1 MRLCGRTCQRPAG
14 HSHPARRVLPSP
26 PHYEPCQDFL
36 LQGDIGYFPFVQ
48 LVAPTEA
55 AVLPSAEIS
64 NERGVPAFDRMA
76 TTPVNIDG
84 QSCLVRHWLGLG
96 MVIDSTSEL
105 RNSPRDSRVTVA
117 PIVDAGR
124 SGFNW
129 AAAMNGEVVGAVPLP
144 ACEMGGAVAGM
155 PERDM
160 PELLVLPRTVVGVS
174 RRMAHDGRMMTLT
187 PPMAAFLAAKLSQ
200 LYAERQWA
208 RIRHLDNVVG
218 QPLVDVLDVDKPDG
232 PPSKGRWPF

>member
-1 MRLCGRTCQRPAG
+1 VFP
-14 HSHPARRVLPSP
+14 PP

-55 AVLPSAEIS
+55 TALPSADMS
-64 NERGVPAFDRMA
+64 NQRGVPAFEGMG
-76 TTPVNIDG
+76 TTPISIDG
-84 QSCLVRHWLGLG
+84 RSYLLRHWAGLG
-96 MVIDSTSEL
+96 MVIDHTSEL
-105 RNSPRDSRVTVA
+105 RNSEADSRVTVA

-129 AAAMNGEVVGAVPLP
+129 AATMTGEVVGAMPLP
-144 ACEMGGAVAGM
+144 ACGMGGAVAGM

-160 PELLVLPRTVVGVS
+160 PELVVLPRTVVGIS
-174 RRMAHDGRMMTLT
+174 RRIAHDGRMMTLT

-200 LYAERQWA
+200 MYAERQWA
-208 RIRHLDNVVG
+208 RMIHVDNVIG
-218 QPLVDVLDVDKPDG
+218 HSLVEVLDVEKPDG
-232 PPSKGRWPF
+232 PPSKGRWAVLNFANHERLQVWLHYRD